1 MEGWPSENRRWAQPA
16 GRGYATNGWSHGCQ
30 ATASLRENLGSLGV
44 LLDVA
49 LEVDL
54 RTFWKETLAA
64 LLAAAAQCVASGL
77 GAHACTETVL
87 AFADSL
93 GWLVSTFH
101 GKMRSKWAR
110 PLLFW

>member
-1 MEGWPSENRRWAQPA
+1 
-16 GRGYATNGWSHGCQ
+16 
-30 ATASLRENLGSLGV
+30 V

-49 LEVDL
+49 LEVDFCTL
-54 RTFWKETLAA
+54 WKEALAA
-64 LLAAAAQCVASGL
+64 LLAAAAKTIATGL

-101 GKMRSKWAR
+101 GKMRSKWAE